1 MTIRILDLARDDLIN
16 GFHFYENK
24 ALVWETISL
33 KTYTVILNRLNKPV
47 ELISQSIKTSIG
59 HSPDAFH
66 GQSTILLII
75 E

>member
-1 MTIRILDLARDDLIN
+1 MK
-16 GFHFYENK
+16 NK
-24 ALVWETISL
+24 ALVWEPISL
-33 KTYTVILNRLNKPV
+33 KIYTVILNRLNKPV